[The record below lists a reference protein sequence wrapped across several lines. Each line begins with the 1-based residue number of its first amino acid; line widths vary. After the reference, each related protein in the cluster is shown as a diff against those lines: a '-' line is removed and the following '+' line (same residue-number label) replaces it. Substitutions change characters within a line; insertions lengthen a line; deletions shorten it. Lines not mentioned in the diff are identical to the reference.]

1 MLRRLVTTL
10 MVVMI
15 LGFLTIVGLFVMR
28 LTEPTPNLTEITLPN
43 GVNAT
48 AYTKGSDWYAIVGD
62 DDVIRIYNLDQS
74 LRQEIQ
80 IKPASQ

>member
-28 LTEPTPNLTEITLPN
+28 LAAPAPVLTDITLPD
-43 GVNAT
+43 GVTAT
-48 AYTKGSDWYAIVGD
+48 AYTRGPDWYAIVGD

-80 IKPASQ
+80 ILPQ